1 MTPAN
6 APGTD
11 AGKGP
16 RSEGKN
22 LRILVDADA
31 CRLSRECMKVCPH
44 DAIYVKGDSAVIDQ
58 EKCDQDGICIAACP
72 NGAIHFASD

>member
-1 MTPAN
+1 VNGAN
-6 APGTD
+6 NPGKPGAKTR
-11 AGKGP
+11 KN
-16 RSEGKN
+16 EGEN

-44 DAIYVKGDSAVIDQ
+44 DAIYVKGGSAVIDQ

-72 NGAIHFASD
+72 NGAIHFATD